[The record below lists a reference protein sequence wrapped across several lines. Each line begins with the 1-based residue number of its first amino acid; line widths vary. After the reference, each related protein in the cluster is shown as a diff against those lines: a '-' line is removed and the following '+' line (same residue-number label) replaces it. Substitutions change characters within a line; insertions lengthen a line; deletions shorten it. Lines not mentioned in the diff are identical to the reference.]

1 MLKSAVLFSKKPL
14 HFYIFAEDELHKSF
28 RNTVSICGFI
38 CYVSQPISTHSPT
51 VPLEF
56 FFIHAVQ
63 LHNNGHLRPLYS
75 TEKSLIVFEK
85 TLGNQQVKNKQTK
98 RISVTKCILKGI
110 LAALA
115 CRNIP
120 EDEFRV
126 TLASYNNTRL
136 NRSMAFWQL
145 SYNAIKKPEVGLVFR
160 WKYQVSMAGNFCH
173 FLFLFSRY
181 LL

>member
-1 MLKSAVLFSKKPL
+1 MTLSERSNSAVKAESRDEKSHLAVVACGPRLEETITMLKSAVLFSKKPL

-120 EDEFRV
+120 ED
-126 TLASYNNTRL
+126 
-136 NRSMAFWQL
+136 
-145 SYNAIKKPEVGLVFR
+145 
-160 WKYQVSMAGNFCH
+160 
-173 FLFLFSRY
+173 
-181 LL
+181 